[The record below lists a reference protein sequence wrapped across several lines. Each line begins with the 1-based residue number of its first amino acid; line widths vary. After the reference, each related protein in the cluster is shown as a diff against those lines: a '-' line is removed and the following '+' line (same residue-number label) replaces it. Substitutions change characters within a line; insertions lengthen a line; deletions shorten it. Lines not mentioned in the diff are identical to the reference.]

1 MSELTKLRAVDVDR
15 LETVVVE
22 ALSNYQNKITTPAT
36 EETARLPAEVVLSNC
51 EEAAKAVE
59 GMRDEVKIHIKNLEA
74 SLVEADNNL
83 KFVAETAA
91 AIREQGKVVQVQIE
105 KASNTFKQINDSCT
119 EFLKKVNG

>member
-119 EFLKKVNG
+119 E